1 MNYIL
6 EVPHAFDK
14 AFCEEVMEFRKSST
28 TLDKYEDLVFWN
40 YKDINLDW
48 KKYSDEFDK
57 RAKPIIDSYFKQ
69 FNDVLKF
76 EEIFLAGFGVGRQGA
91 GAYDL
96 HHYDTNIVGS
106 DGKIYMRPF
115 VLLIYL
121 NEGDFNGG
129 QLVFPAQKRVIEPAQ
144 GKVVIFPCSYMFPHK
159 VASISEGDRFSARLN
174 YYLNITPIDQDLDSW
189 DYTKNGIQKQSAGD

>member
-6 EVPHAFDK
+6 EVPHVFDK

-57 RAKPIIDSYFKQ
+57 RAKPIIDLYFKQ
-69 FNDVLKF
+69 FNDVVKY

-91 GAYDL
+91 GAYDP

-106 DGKIYMRPF
+106 EGKIYMRPF
-115 VLLIYL
+115 VLLLYL

-129 QLVFPAQKRVIEPAQ
+129 QLIFPAQKRVIEPAQ

-159 VASISEGDRFSARLN
+159 VAGISEGDRFSARLN

-189 DYTKNGIQKQSAGD
+189 DYTKNGIQKQNAGD